1 MDVLKSSPLAAL
13 LLASITII
21 IRIDTVE
28 SAGFSPGADLF
39 GHLDHLPLPLPNRGR
54 RPRRGRL
61 AETMSE
67 ALDELRETRVELT
80 ALREE
85 MRSISEQRTVLLAS
99 STTNGAGAGVGAAA
113 SPPESSVMSKLKL
126 NHRDDDVKQERR
138 QSYSLGLTPQLR

>member
-1 MDVLKSSPLAAL
+1 MDVLKASPLAAL

-21 IRIDTVE
+21 SRIDTVA
-28 SAGFSPGADLF
+28 SAGFSPAVDLF
-39 GHLDHLPLPLPNRGR
+39 GRLDHLPLPLPNHSRRRG
-54 RPRRGRL
+54 GRL

-85 MRSISEQRTVLLAS
+85 MRSISEQRKVLMAS

-113 SPPESSVMSKLKL
+113 SPPESSSVMSKL

>member
-28 SAGFSPGADLF
+28 SAGFSPGVDLF
-39 GHLDHLPLPLPNRGR
+39 GRLDHLPLPLPNRGR
-54 RPRRGRL
+54 RRGGRL

-113 SPPESSVMSKLKL
+113 SPPESSVMSKL